1 MERFEKI
8 MRTLIVEEDI
18 DYNDIIKAIE
28 TVTSDSTQEE
38 ILEELCSYADVDL
51 RPDDILECY
60 TMA

>member
-1 MERFEKI
+1 MK
-8 MRTLIVEEDI
+8 TLIVEEDI

-51 RPDDILECY
+51 RPDDIRECY
-60 TMA
+60 AMT

>member
-1 MERFEKI
+1 MERFERVMKS
-8 MRTLIVEEDI
+8 LIIEEDI

-51 RPDDILECY
+51 TLNDIL
-60 TMA
+60 

>member
-8 MRTLIVEEDI
+8 MRTLIIEEDI
-18 DYNDIIKAIE
+18 DYNDIIKAIDF
-28 TVTSDSTQEE
+28 VISDSDKEE

-60 TMA
+60 MG

>member
-8 MRTLIVEEDI
+8 MRTFIVEEDI

-38 ILEELCSYADVDL
+38 ILEELCSYADADL
-51 RPDDILECY
+51 TLNNIL
-60 TMA
+60 